1 MGRHCETFEHTADVG
16 LRATADTLSGLMEA
30 LAEGLADLICP
41 RANVRAAETRELSVR
56 AEDREA
62 LCVDFLWEV
71 MSAIQADRFA
81 LAAVRVTE
89 ASETSVT
96 AELSGE
102 SLDPDRHEIAAEVK
116 AVTYHKLSVEPT
128 DDGWAGQVILDL

>member
-1 MGRHCETFEHTADVG
+1 MGKHCETFEHTADVG
-16 LRATADTLSGLMEA
+16 LRATGDSLAELYEA

-41 RANVRAAETRELSVR
+41 RENVRADETRELSVR
-56 AEDREA
+56 AEDRGA

-81 LAAVRVTE
+81 LAVVRVTD
-89 ASETSVT
+89 ASDTSVT

-102 SLDPDRHEIAAEVK
+102 PLDPGRHEIGAEVK